1 MTDNEKYILVI
12 MNRLLG
18 ILTELPLIVFQAKYI
33 ITFLRIKYR
42 DGGFKA
48 FKQSSKRTK
57 FLTIWIFLI
66 LLVNSINTVCFNV
79 LQTVIRIKQIK
90 DQNE

>member
-1 MTDNEKYILVI
+1 MTDDEKYILVI

-33 ITFLRIKYR
+33 IRFLRIKYR

-48 FKQSSKRTK
+48 F
-57 FLTIWIFLI
+57 
-66 LLVNSINTVCFNV
+66 
-79 LQTVIRIKQIK
+79 
-90 DQNE
+90 